1 MEHTNLNSGPKTE
14 TAPQRESLEEFL
26 KKSGLEH
33 VPKIETKFFFGSHG
47 NQEDGKRVAEQI
59 KKDDPDIF
67 VPEMAYGSKGY
78 LDTFNETSRGV
89 LNPFLYDEKR
99 NENIQNGVNEIP
111 DYEWEIL
118 KGLYNTKKEV
128 IFVDISEG
136 NDKDFHSQFEE
147 QKNNLFALS
156 QRIWNRDST
165 MDFDEIKKEISRNIE
180 LYSSIQKERE
190 EYILENMK
198 KVLLETL
205 QKNPELQKKETLKI
219 LISIGAF
226 HTHLYHEM
234 KKNNDL
240 VSREFD
246 TGMPYVYD
254 FNKRDQRTMHFF
266 GKEVFDSKQAYRSV
280 LHRILNRMYQLFN
293 FEQKFLDQIFN
304 SFSEEQT
311 RKLFEIYKNTKSE
324 EELKEKV
331 SDFVKNEL
339 KN

>member
-1 MEHTNLNSGPKTE
+1 M
-14 TAPQRESLEEFL
+14 
-26 KKSGLEH
+26 
-33 VPKIETKFFFGSHG
+33 
-47 NQEDGKRVAEQI
+47 
-59 KKDDPDIF
+59 
-67 VPEMAYGSKGY
+67 
-78 LDTFNETSRGV
+78 
-89 LNPFLYDEKR
+89 
-99 NENIQNGVNEIP
+99 
-111 DYEWEIL
+111 
-118 KGLYNTKKEV
+118 
-128 IFVDISEG
+128 
-136 NDKDFHSQFEE
+136 
-147 QKNNLFALS
+147 S